1 MAMGVFAVMASLG
14 MLLFTLKVVDQTK
27 SGTQGET
34 ISQLTFESL
43 LRQGEVVECTLEY
56 GRLTG
61 LRQGAESGTTERFAV
76 DGEIPSSLL
85 RRIAR
90 YGVPLRRLDM
100 KVVRKTG
107 PAAVPAPPKQP
118 RPKPPRPK
126 PPQPKPPEPKT
137 TK

>member
-14 MLLFTLKVVDQTK
+14 LLLFTLKMVDQKQSRT
-27 SGTQGET
+27 SGET

-61 LRQGAESGTTERFAV
+61 LRQGSDPGSTERFAV

-85 RRIAR
+85 RKISRS
-90 YGVPLRRLDM
+90 GVPLRRLDM

-107 PAAVPAPPKQP
+107 PAAVPAAPKQAA
-118 RPKPPRPK
+118 PKPA
-126 PPQPKPPEPKT
+126 QPNKK
-137 TK
+137 